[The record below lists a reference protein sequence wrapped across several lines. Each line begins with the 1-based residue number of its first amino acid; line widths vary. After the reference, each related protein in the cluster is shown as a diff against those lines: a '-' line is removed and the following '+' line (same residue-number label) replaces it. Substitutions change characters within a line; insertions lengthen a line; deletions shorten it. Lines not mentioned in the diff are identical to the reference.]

1 MGMGIIAQF
10 AYYLAGFPWYEGNI
24 LFAFAVAAQVLTWC
38 ETRSGWRTAAVILL
52 MALWDL
58 CPAPVTALPGC

>member
-1 MGMGIIAQF
+1 MRISGNRPLTAVGMGNYAQF

-38 ETRSGWRTAAVILL
+38 ETRSGGVQQR
-52 MALWDL
+52 
-58 CPAPVTALPGC
+58 PFF